1 LTASLVLRQIQR
13 TEIWAIQHLND
24 PEEKLIMRIRAAWW
38 LVAATL
44 VLAGCGGGSGGGG
57 TCTSNCGTTSP
68 LSVSSVT
75 PASGAMGVA
84 INSTVTA
91 NFNIGA
97 NASTI
102 TSSTFTLTAQG
113 GGAVAGTVAAG
124 GGGLSATFT
133 PTAPLAYSTMYTAT
147 LTTGV
152 QSTTGTALASNY
164 TWSFTTAAVP
174 VPTVTAVTPVNAST
188 GVAITSVVT
197 ATFSEAM
204 NSSTI
209 TGSTFTLVPQGGSA
223 VAATVSY
230 NADVATLTP
239 TAPLALN
246 TIYTATI
253 TTGVTSSGGNALA
266 SNYAWT
272 FTTMTGPVP
281 TVTAVT
287 PASGINGV
295 AITST
300 ATATFSEAMNPAS
313 ITGSTF
319 TLTPQ
324 GGSAVAAPVSYNASV
339 ATLTPSAPLAY
350 NTTYTATITTGVT
363 SSTGTA
369 LAANYTWTFTTAT
382 APPPS
387 VTAVTPASLSTTAAI
402 STTVTATFNQTMNSS
417 TITASTFTLTG
428 PGNTSIQGTVAYN
441 AGTSVATFT
450 PAANLAYNTAYTATL
465 STSVMSSAGVALSA
479 PYTWSFTTAAAP
491 VPTVTTTTPS
501 SGATGVNAGNA
512 LTATFSQ
519 PMNSSTIT
527 ASTFTLT
534 GPGSTAVSGLVTFN
548 TGTSTATFTPNAS
561 LAYSTS
567 YTATIT
573 TGATSSAGA
582 ALAANYVWTFTTG
595 ASPNQV
601 TVDFGTTYQT
611 IRGFGGSTAWLG
623 KMPSAVATSLFS
635 QTSGLGLSIL
645 RVRIDPEGSSTGGGT
660 KGDPYETGEWDYE
673 AANGA
678 EAVAAN
684 PNAIVF
690 ASPWTPPISMKNT
703 STGQP
708 YYSGGSCSDGAAAY
722 CGGYLDPTS
731 DTNKGYADY
740 ANYLE
745 DFVHFFNTTNSFNLY
760 AISMQNEPEEN
771 VNYESCLWTPQQM
784 DTWIAGSAST
794 ITSDPY
800 STKLIMPEADSFQPA
815 QAATAL
821 SDTNA
826 QGLISIIGGHLYG
839 VQPAP
844 YSIPS
849 GDSPKEIW
857 MTEFGPL
864 SSATLTWAQALG
876 TYGESIHN
884 SMVTGQYNAYVYW
897 GLFGDAAGTCATAAG
912 TCGLVDDAG
921 TVQPMGYVMG
931 QYSKFIQPGYVR
943 VSATATPV
951 SGVYVSAYSNSSPAH
966 YVIVAINS
974 NTTSESLGFV
984 LNLNG
989 SSDTSVTSLT
999 PYQSTSGAGL
1009 AAQTAVTVTGGQF
1022 NYTLP
1027 AQSIVTFVQ

>member
-1 LTASLVLRQIQR
+1 V
-13 TEIWAIQHLND
+13 
-24 PEEKLIMRIRAAWW
+24 
-38 LVAATL
+38 
-44 VLAGCGGGSGGGG
+44 
-57 TCTSNCGTTSP
+57 
-68 LSVSSVT
+68 VT
-75 PASGAMGVA
+75 PT
-84 INSTVTA
+84 NT
-91 NFNIGA
+91 
-97 NASTI
+97 
-102 TSSTFTLTAQG
+102 
-113 GGAVAGTVAAG
+113 
-124 GGGLSATFT
+124 
-133 PTAPLAYSTMYTAT
+133 
-147 LTTGV
+147 
-152 QSTTGTALASNY
+152 
-164 TWSFTTAAVP
+164 
-174 VPTVTAVTPVNAST
+174 ST
-188 GVAITSVVT
+188 GIAITSTVT
-197 ATFSEAM
+197 ATFSEPM
-204 NSSTI
+204 NASTI

-230 NADVATLTP
+230 NASGNVATLTP
-239 TAPLALN
+239 TASLAN
-246 TIYTATI
+246 GTIYTATI
-253 TTGVTSSGGNALA
+253 TTGVMSSGGSALA
-266 SNYAWT
+266 SSYSWT
-272 FTTMTGPVP
+272 FTTVALPAP
-281 TVTAVT
+281 TVTSVT
-287 PASGINGV
+287 PVNAASGV

-300 ATATFSEAMNPAS
+300 ATAVFSEGMNPAT

-324 GGSAVAAPVSYNASV
+324 GGSAVAATASYDISNLT
-339 ATLTPSAPLAY
+339 ATLTPTAPLA
-350 NTTYTATITTGVT
+350 NGTTYTATITTGVT
-363 SSTGTA
+363 SSGGIA
-369 LAANYTWTFTTAT
+369 LASNYTWSFTTVAV
-382 APPPS
+382 APPPAPA
-387 VTAVTPASLSTTAAI
+387 VTAVTPLNASTTAAI
-402 STTVTATFNQTMNSS
+402 NTTVTATFNQAMMSS

-428 PGNTSIQGTVAYN
+428 PGNASVQGTVGYN
-441 AGTSVATFT
+441 AGSSVATFT

-465 STSVMSSAGVALSA
+465 STSIMSSASVALSA
-479 PYTWSFTTAAAP
+479 PFTWSFTTAAAP
-491 VPTVTTTTPS
+491 VPTVTTTVPT
-501 SGATGVNAGNA
+501 SGATGVIVANA

-561 LAYSTS
+561 LAYSTL

-582 ALAANYVWTFTTG
+582 PLAANYVWTFTTG
-595 ASPNQV
+595 ASPNAV
-601 TVDFGTTYQT
+601 TVDFGAPQQT

-623 KMPSAVATSLFS
+623 QMPSAVATALFS

-645 RVRIDPEGSSTGGGT
+645 RVRIDPEGSSTGGGS

-678 EAVAAN
+678 AAVAAN

-784 DTWIAGSAST
+784 DTWIAGSASI

-839 VQPAP
+839 VKPAP

-864 SSATLTWAQALG
+864 SSATLTWAQALT

-897 GLFGDAAGTCATAAG
+897 GLFGASSGTCATNAG

-921 TVQPMGYVMG
+921 NVQPMGYVMG

-951 SGVYVSAYSNSSPAH
+951 AGVYVSAYTNSSPAH

-974 NTTSESLGFV
+974 NSTSQSLGFA
-984 LNLNG
+984 LSNASG
-989 SSDTSVTSLT
+989 VTSLT
-999 PYQSTSGAGL
+999 PYQSTSAAGL
-1009 AAQTAVTVTGGQF
+1009 AAQSAVTVTGGQF